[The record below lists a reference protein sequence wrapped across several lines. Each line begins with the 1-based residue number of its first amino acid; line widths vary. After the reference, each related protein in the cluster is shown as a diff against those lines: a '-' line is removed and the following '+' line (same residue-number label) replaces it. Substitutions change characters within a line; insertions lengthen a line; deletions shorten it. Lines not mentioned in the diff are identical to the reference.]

1 MRRNFFIVN
10 VYVILLIRF
19 QENNFERPKGKYG
32 KGKYGRKV
40 KVNINNNA
48 SEIARIFEYVVRAK
62 AHKLIVFLQL
72 ILSAVVC
79 LHVRNTVRNHLRL

>member
-1 MRRNFFIVN
+1 MN

-19 QENNFERPKGKYG
+19 QENNFERSKGKYG
-32 KGKYGRKV
+32 RGKYGRKV

-62 AHKLIVFLQL
+62 AHNVLLQL

-79 LHVRNTVRNHLRL
+79 LHVRNTVRNHLRLR